1 MKRSV
6 YITMVLAA
14 ALLCGCGNDD
24 PLDPVNGR
32 SPEDT
37 VLFGVNFASA
47 GGSTR
52 ASGDPREEGGDPG
65 TEAGDPVYFI
75 TKFKDN
81 TTRMRINVGSGPN
94 YLFTRNYKEYIYNY
108 TLETTGKYDGI
119 QYVQNQ
125 YNFVPYENSVLKWSE
140 VLTSSTNYT
149 FCAAIFPRTY
159 QAFTDRNESQSK
171 RIDTDQTTL
180 YKLLSN
186 DQLLAYHIHSAV
198 SEDIKLSFYH
208 AMAMLVCKVYI
219 PVYANDDSGQGFPEQ
234 EPTAYKSA
242 DLYDIADEKK
252 LQPGGFKEA
261 VLLDCSTEFVE
272 TTRGGSDTAVKA
284 DATETSV
291 KEEVHMCLIS
301 IDEPVEIPHADLP
314 PEDKTTGKTYYKQ
327 CYTYVVIVPE
337 PKSTSVHG
345 KMLRFVITNPFGY
358 DRTYTYT
365 PKEGDGTTLGDN
377 VKLEGNFYTE
387 LVLNI
392 NRKSDNPVKVSATV
406 QPWGYVDV
414 DVPVFE
420 VEEGT
425 E

>member
-1 MKRSV
+1 MKRNV

-52 ASGDPREEGGDPG
+52 ASGDP
-65 TEAGDPVYFI
+65 VYFI

-81 TTRMRINVGSGPN
+81 TTRMRINVGSGMN
-94 YLFTRNYKEYIYNY
+94 YLFTRDYKEYIYNY
-108 TLETTGKYDGI
+108 DLETTGQYDGNK
-119 QYVQNQ
+119 YGKNQ
-125 YNFVPYENSVLKWSE
+125 YNFVPYKNLMMKWSE
-140 VLTSSTNYT
+140 VLTGSTSYY
-149 FCAAIFPRTY
+149 FCAAIYPRTY

-186 DQLLAYHIHSAV
+186 DQLLAYHIHAAI

-242 DLYDIADEKK
+242 DLYDIDDEMKQ
-252 LQPGGFKEA
+252 QPGGFKEA
-261 VLLDCSTEFVE
+261 VLLDCGTEFVE
-272 TTRGGSDTAVKA
+272 TTRGGSDEAVKA
-284 DATETSV
+284 DVTETSV

-301 IDEPVEIPHADLP
+301 IDEPVEIPYADLP
-314 PEDKTTGKTYYKQ
+314 PEDQTIGITYYKQ

-337 PKSTSVHG
+337 PKSTTVQG
-345 KMLRFVITNPFGY
+345 KMLRFVITDPFGL
-358 DRTYTYT
+358 DRTYTFT
-365 PKEGDGTTLGDN
+365 PKSGDKEGTGDI
-377 VKLEGNFYTE
+377 VKLEGNFCTQLE
-387 LVLNI
+387 LNI
-392 NRKSDNPVKVSATV
+392 KRASDKPVLVSATV

>member
-52 ASGDPREEGGDPG
+52 ASGDPGEEG
-65 TEAGDPVYFI
+65 GDPVYFI

-81 TTRMRINVGSGPN
+81 TTRMRINVGSGAN
-94 YLFTRNYKEYIYNY
+94 YLFARDYKEYIYNY

-140 VLTSSTNYT
+140 VLTGSTSYI
-149 FCAAIFPRTY
+149 FCAAIYPRTY

-219 PVYANDDSGQGFPEQ
+219 PVYAYDDSGQGFPEQ

-242 DLYDIADEKK
+242 DLYDIEDEMK

-261 VLLDCSTEFVE
+261 VLLDCCTEFVE
-272 TTRGGSDTAVKA
+272 TTRSATTEAAVKA

-301 IDEPVEIPHADLP
+301 IDEPVEIPDGELP
-314 PEDKTTGKTYYKQ
+314 DEDKGKGYKKQ

-337 PKSTSVHG
+337 PRSTSVQG
-345 KMLRFVITNPFGY
+345 KMLRFVITDPFGLN
-358 DRTYTYT
+358 RTYTYT
-365 PKEGDGTTLGDN
+365 PKEEDK
-377 VKLEGNFYTE
+377 VKLEGNYYTE

-392 NRKSDNPVKVSATV
+392 NRKSDKPVKVSATV

-420 VEEGT
+420 VEEGI